1 MPGGIDLNYFD
12 KVVFASSSYFPSSH
26 LLSFLPFSYFFS
38 SHSTIL
44 SQSGNQSKFL
54 FLLLQ
59 TNWDLLDYFP
69 FGWFIFLLCFADYM
83 YNQMTIQR
91 TGHWKAK
98 WNKFVKSKTNRHVV
112 GWGVQKWSIVHLND
126 LWMAAVSAALL
137 LEIVLKLANMF
148 LLCNKFL
155 YKEHSEWQK
164 SLMVVLYCSWM
175 EL

>member
-1 MPGGIDLNYFD
+1 MASGGIRPKLLWQSSLCKQFLFPLLPSFVFLPILLFLPIPVTPPFSASQETIHSFFFTQIGIFWITFPLVDL
-12 KVVFASSSYFPSSH
+12 SSYIV
-26 LLSFLPFSYFFS
+26 LL
-38 SHSTIL
+38 TI
-44 SQSGNQSKFL
+44 
-54 FLLLQ
+54 
-59 TNWDLLDYFP
+59 WY
-69 FGWFIFLLCFADYM
+69 I
-83 YNQMTIQR
+83 
-91 TGHWKAK
+91 
-98 WNKFVKSKTNRHVV
+98 
-112 GWGVQKWSIVHLND
+112 KWSIVHLND